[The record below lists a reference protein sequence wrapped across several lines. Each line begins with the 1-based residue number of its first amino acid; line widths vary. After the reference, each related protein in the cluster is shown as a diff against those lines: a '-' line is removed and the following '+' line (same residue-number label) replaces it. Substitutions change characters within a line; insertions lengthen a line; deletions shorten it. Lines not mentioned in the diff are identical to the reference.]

1 MSAYGV
7 IILMSLNN
15 WFCPLEEFPQI
26 TGCQEHGQDNR
37 NYARC
42 CFWRAWLSFSSGC
55 GRNEQI
61 PTSVCHNFY
70 VVHFKSH
77 ISVFYLAEKAI
88 TGVFMQK
95 AHKLEIFV
103 FTLTFACQGRNSFP
117 CSEGERVWHFVN
129 VLKSNWSPYFTQAKG
144 NNKEMLKWF
153 LK

>member
-7 IILMSLNN
+7 ITLMSLNN

-42 CFWRAWLSFSSGC
+42 CFWRAWLSFSSGR

-70 VVHFKSH
+70 LVRFTSH
-77 ISVFYLAEKAI
+77 ISVFYLAEKGI
-88 TGVFMQK
+88 TSVFMQK

-103 FTLTFACQGRNSFP
+103 LTLAFARQGRNSFP
-117 CSEGERVWHFVN
+117 CSERGKSVAFCECSQEQ
-129 VLKSNWSPYFTQAKG
+129 LKPVFHPGKR
-144 NNKEMLKWF
+144 E
-153 LK
+153 